1 MNLARLSIKN
11 PVLIVCTMLA
21 VIIGGIASFNSMS
34 VDLFPNVDVPVVA
47 VITVYPGAG
56 PEEIE
61 TLVSRPLEEQISS
74 IAGLKRLSSKNLEG
88 ISQVVAEF
96 KSGVNAD
103 RAEQQVRD
111 KVNLSRGKMPTEI
124 EEPIIRRFDPS
135 DQPVLILALTADL
148 PQAELYD
155 LADQF
160 VKPRFEQVNNV
171 GAVEIYGGRKREVQ
185 VLLDRNKLREKEMS
199 VSQVAAQIGASGE
212 NIPGGKVNIGAKE
225 LSFRGL
231 GEFESVPQI
240 SDILIN
246 LYGNEVPTKVGAV
259 GKVIDTMVD
268 EKNRTFIN
276 GKSSLFMFVYRQSG
290 TNTIKVA
297 DDAKKAIDKINAEL
311 TGGTSKGHLQ
321 MVIDGSKMIRDNVYD
336 VYETI
341 IIAIIL
347 TVLTVFFFLG
357 DLKITLIT
365 ALALPISM
373 IGAFNLMGW
382 AGFSINIVSLI
393 ALSLAVGLLV
403 DDAIVIVE
411 NIHKRMKEGREA
423 KAAAEF
429 GTNELQLSVF
439 AITLVVVAVFVPVGF
454 MQGTIGQFLKEFGL
468 TMAFSMMI
476 SFVVALTLIPMLS
489 AYFVSSE
496 HDSHST
502 NSFYSKTIGAIL
514 RWFDRF
520 QTSLENG
527 YGRLLELIT
536 KRPIVAFVGSLI
548 VFALGIVLAQKV
560 PSAFIPEMDN
570 GQIVITFEL
579 PPGTSLDG
587 TQEVAEKIEKIV
599 KAHSNIELAP
609 VIVGGFN
616 GEANKGQLFV
626 LLKSGKERGGTT
638 AQFKEV
644 LRNEL
649 HEFSH
654 ANLVVKD
661 YDVTGGMA
669 GQPVILNLVGSDQK
683 QVQEYAAK
691 LVKFMQADKRIK
703 DVESDARDGK
713 PEFSIKLRPESA
725 NTYGINSKT
734 MGVEL
739 RGQVEG
745 FTPAKFREN
754 GKEYDVR
761 VRLEESQRNLK
772 DNYAKVLVPNVN
784 HKLVRLSDIA
794 EAHEVLG
801 PAEINRLDRGRSVQI
816 QAGLAPG
823 VGLSNVAKD
832 IEKYLNEGEN
842 KLPAG
847 MRYNWAGDVENS
859 ADLGSSAVIAVG
871 FAIVLIYLI
880 LCSLYSSFV
889 TPVTILSALP
899 LALSGAF
906 YALYLANEVM
916 SIFAIL
922 GIFLLLGVSGKN
934 SILLVD
940 FANQMIGEGKSR
952 TDAIIAAGKARLRPI
967 LMTSFALIAGT
978 MPIAIGLNEAS
989 KMRTAMGWAIVGG
1002 LISST
1007 LLTLIVVPA
1016 IFSYVD
1022 RYRVWSKGLMAKIF
1036 LPKEVRNHSLPNG
1049 KLNRSDESVF
1059 QK

>member
-1 MNLARLSIKN
+1 MNIARLSIKN
-11 PVLIVCTMLA
+11 PVFIVCVML
-21 VIIGGIASFNSMS
+21 VIMLGGIASFKSMS

-47 VITVYPGAG
+47 VITIYPGAG

-88 ISQVVAEF
+88 VSQVVAEF
-96 KSGVNAD
+96 KSGVNVN

-111 KVNLSRGKMPTEI
+111 KVNLSRGKMPSEI

-135 DQPVLILALTADL
+135 DQPVLILALTGDV

-171 GAVEIYGGRKREVQ
+171 GAVEIYGGRKREIQ
-185 VLLDRNKLREKEMS
+185 VLLDRSKLREKEMS
-199 VSQVAAQIGASGE
+199 VSQVAAQIGVSGE
-212 NIPGGKVNIGAKE
+212 NIPGGKVSIGAKE

-259 GKVIDTMVD
+259 GKVVDTVID
-268 EKNRTFIN
+268 EKNRTFID
-276 GKSSLFMFVYRQSG
+276 GKSSLFLFVFRQSG
-290 TNTIKVA
+290 TNTIRVA
-297 DDAKKAIDKINAEL
+297 DDAKAAIEKINAEL
-311 TGGTSKGHLQ
+311 AKGTSKGKIQ
-321 MVIDGSKMIRDNVYD
+321 TVIDGSKMIRDNVYD

-341 IIAIIL
+341 LIAIIL

-365 ALALPISM
+365 ALALPISL
-373 IGAFNLMGW
+373 IGAFNLMAW

-403 DDAIVIVE
+403 DDAIVIAE
-411 NIHKRMKEGREA
+411 NIHKRLKKGDDPLV
-423 KAAAEF
+423 AAEK

-439 AITLVVVAVFVPVGF
+439 AITLVVIAVFAPVGF

-476 SFVVALTLIPMLS
+476 SFIVALTLIPMLS
-489 AYFVSSE
+489 AYFVDAE
-496 HDSHST
+496 HENHEAQSL
-502 NSFYSKTIGAIL
+502 YSKTIGAVL

-520 QTSLENG
+520 QTRLENW
-527 YGRLLELIT
+527 YGSLLKLIT
-536 KRPIVAFVGSLI
+536 RRPIVSLVSSVL
-548 VFALGIVLAQKV
+548 VFAFSLVVAQKV

-587 TQEVAEKIEKIV
+587 TQELADKIEKIV
-599 KAHSNIELAP
+599 RTHSNVSLAP
-609 VIVGGFN
+609 VIVGGLN

-638 AQFKEV
+638 AQFKEIM
-644 LRNEL
+644 RNEL
-649 HEFSH
+649 KEFH
-654 ANLVVKD
+654 TAKLVVKD

-669 GQPVILNLVGSDQK
+669 GQPMILNLVGSDQK
-683 QVQEYAAK
+683 QVQDYAAK
-691 LVKFMQADKRIK
+691 LVKFMQSDARIK

-713 PEFSIKLRPESA
+713 PEFSIKLRPEAA

-734 MGVEL
+734 MGLEL

-745 FTPAKFREN
+745 FTPAKFREK

-761 VRLEESQRNLK
+761 VRLEGSQRNLK

-794 EAHEVLG
+794 EAKEVLG
-801 PAEINRLDRGRSVQI
+801 PAEINRLDRGRSVQV

-823 VGLSNVAKD
+823 VGLSNVSKD
-832 IEKYLNEGEN
+832 IDKYLTEGET
-842 KLPAG
+842 KLPADI
-847 MRYNWAGDVENS
+847 RYNWAGDVENS
-859 ADLGSSAVIAVG
+859 ADLGSSAAIAIG
-871 FAIVLIYLI
+871 FAVVLIYLI
-880 LCSLYSSFV
+880 LASLYASFV
-889 TPVTILSALP
+889 TPVTVLSALP
-899 LALSGAF
+899 LALCGAF
-906 YALYLANEVM
+906 YALYITNEVM
-916 SIFAIL
+916 SIFATL

-940 FANQMIGEGKSR
+940 FANQMMKEGKSR
-952 TDAIIAAGKARLRPI
+952 TEAIIAAGQSRLRPI

-1007 LLTLIVVPA
+1007 LLTLVVVPA

-1022 RYRVWSKGLMAKIF
+1022 RYRVWSKGLMGRIF
-1036 LPKEVRNHSLPNG
+1036 LSK
-1049 KLNRSDESVF
+1049 K
-1059 QK
+1059 